1 MDIELG
7 VKAQVA
13 ARRSAHPWLEGDHL
27 ALGPGPQLFTD
38 WRYVLPGEIGVIG
51 PYWAEPDG
59 TPIPLRLWDD
69 VDRQDRP
76 VRARF
81 VPSDVPSGIRI
92 VATTAQR
99 EGPLPAGAPPG
110 RRIIYRD
117 GLYQTW
123 FDRGTGEAIRPL
135 WYAESSDGY
144 EYGGERECQFD
155 WSAAPEA
162 AGHERTEI
170 FFDPSAPVE
179 ESYKMFFRCGVPT
192 KGEARQQIL
201 EHFARERP
209 DDIHP
214 LGGDF
219 RYLSGMWGA
228 TSPDGVYWTVLPGPL
243 VIHYSDTTNVVYYDE
258 RLRRYVWYA
267 RCSAYGRRCIG
278 RAETE
283 DFRRWPLPDLLVWP
297 GLHHHPADDWYTNSK
312 TLYPGT
318 IDQHLMFPALYHH
331 MDDTSELRLFS
342 SPDGIVWSEV
352 PGPPSVPS
360 GDAGAWDE
368 GCVFGGTDLI
378 PLGTDRVALPYGGY
392 RFPHKYPRNPHTF
405 RHDRGYAVWPAERLA
420 ALEAEQDGSFTALP
434 MVASGRRVRLNA
446 AVKAAG
452 HILVEVADH
461 KGRALPGHTFDDAV
475 PILGDSPHHRV
486 AWRGGDR
493 IQLEEKRSFM
503 LRLRLRCA
511 KLFAFE
517 VEQ

>member
-27 ALGPGPQLFTD
+27 ELGPGPQLFTD
-38 WRYVLPGEIGVIG
+38 WRYVLPGEIGVMG
-51 PYWAEPDG
+51 PYWAEPEG

-69 VDRQDRP
+69 VDRRDQLI
-76 VRARF
+76 RARF
-81 VPSDVPSGIRI
+81 MPSDVPSGIRI

-99 EGPLPAGAPPG
+99 EGPLPTGAPPG

-170 FFDPSAPVE
+170 FFDPSAPAE

-192 KGEARQQIL
+192 DGEARRQIL

-278 RAETE
+278 RAETG

-312 TLYPGT
+312 TLYP
-318 IDQHLMFPALYHH
+318 
-331 MDDTSELRLFS
+331 
-342 SPDGIVWSEV
+342 
-352 PGPPSVPS
+352 
-360 GDAGAWDE
+360 
-368 GCVFGGTDLI
+368 
-378 PLGTDRVALPYGGY
+378 
-392 RFPHKYPRNPHTF
+392 
-405 RHDRGYAVWPAERLA
+405 RHG
-420 ALEAEQDGSFTALP
+420 
-434 MVASGRRVRLNA
+434 
-446 AVKAAG
+446 
-452 HILVEVADH
+452 
-461 KGRALPGHTFDDAV
+461 
-475 PILGDSPHHRV
+475 
-486 AWRGGDR
+486 
-493 IQLEEKRSFM
+493 
-503 LRLRLRCA
+503 
-511 KLFAFE
+511 
-517 VEQ
+517 